1 MKKITQDD
9 IQSDYK
15 EAIREKY
22 RVEKNEGKYSHYLSN
37 PSQAVLRDLCWEIFN
52 SEPKVD
58 DIAVYRNF
66 FKADFIPKEVDTSQ
80 QYTDKFKKVGA
91 FFKAERETAKISTVE
106 LAAILV
112 DFQPR
117 PFNKFRKEIDPENLK
132 LIEELR
138 NTKHYKPE
146 FSSVGF
152 IDEAEIEKF
161 PSLKNEEEE
170 KDKPYVPLPF
180 ITNDSYASN
189 RVGQENA
196 KTTKSEANF
205 KETDYTKI
213 DQSKWND
220 PELQK
225 SETKRKK
232 FFRRIRQLLFENFL
246 KRLGK
251 TAMVIVL
258 IFCSIGGVVYFAF
271 FKKHCMQWTG
281 DHYEVVDCTSSNEG
295 NNLNE
300 IIPLDKNLLDFRK
313 IKACDTT
320 KCFLT
325 NGEAIIWYGKKANGI
340 DFFNDNGNGRHP
352 ESKKALHPM
361 TDYMF
366 EKYLKGKLCE

>member
-1 MKKITQDD
+1 MRKITQND

-22 RVEKNEGKYSHYLSN
+22 RVEKNEGKYSNYLSN

-66 FKADFIPKEVDTSQ
+66 FKADFVPKEVDTSQ

-146 FSSVGF
+146 ISPAGFS
-152 IDEAEIEKF
+152 DEVEVENF
-161 PSLKNEEEE
+161 PNSKNEEAE
-170 KDKPYVPLPF
+170 KNKRYIPLRF

-189 RVGQENA
+189 TVER
-196 KTTKSEANF
+196 KKTDTTKFEANS
-205 KETDYTKI
+205 KEIDYAKI
-213 DQSKWND
+213 DQPKWND
-220 PELQK
+220 PESQK

-232 FFRRIRQLLFENFL
+232 FLERIKQFLFENFL
-246 KRLGK
+246 KRLRK
-251 TAMVIVL
+251 TAMVTVL

-271 FKKHCMQWTG
+271 FKKHCMQWSG
-281 DHYEVVDCTSSNEG
+281 DHYEVVNCTSDNED

-300 IIPLDKNLLDFRK
+300 IIPLDKSLLNFK
-313 IKACDTT
+313 KVNACDTT

-325 NGEAIIWYGKKANGI
+325 NGQAIIWYGKTAHGI
-340 DFFNDNGNGRHP
+340 DFFNDNGAGRHP
-352 ESKKALHPM
+352 ENKRALRPM

-366 EKYLKGKLCE
+366 TKYLKGKPCE

>member
-9 IQSDYK
+9 IQSHYK

-22 RVEKNEGKYSHYLSN
+22 RAEKNEGKYSNYLSN

-58 DIAVYRNF
+58 DIAIYRNF

-138 NTKHYKPE
+138 NTKYYKPDIP
-146 FSSVGF
+146 SVGF
-152 IDEAEIEKF
+152 NDEAEMEKF
-161 PSLKNEEEE
+161 PSSKNEEVE
-170 KDKPYVPLPF
+170 KDNRYVPLPF

-189 RVGQENA
+189 RVEQENA
-196 KTTKSEANF
+196 KTTKSEANS
-205 KETDYTKI
+205 KEIDYAKI
-213 DQSKWND
+213 DQSERND
-220 PELQK
+220 PEAQK
-225 SETKRKK
+225 SVTKRKK
-232 FFRRIRQLLFENFL
+232 FFRRIRQLLFENL
-246 KRLGK
+246 RKRLGK
-251 TAMVIVL
+251 IAIITVL
-258 IFCSIGGVVYFAF
+258 IFCSIGGMVYFALLN
-271 FKKHCMQWTG
+271 KQCMQWSG
-281 DHYEVVDCTSSNEG
+281 DHYEIVDCTSHIDK

-300 IIPLDKNLLDFRK
+300 IIPLNEDLLDFRK

-325 NGEAIIWYGKKANGI
+325 NGKPIVWYGRTANGI
-340 DFFNDNGNGRHP
+340 DLFNDNGNGWHP
-352 ESKKALHPM
+352 ENKKALRPM
-361 TDYMF
+361 TQYMF
-366 EKYLKGKLCE
+366 RKYLKGKPCR

>member
-22 RVEKNEGKYSHYLSN
+22 RVEKNEGKYSNYLSN

-52 SEPKVD
+52 SEPKGD

-146 FSSVGF
+146 INSLGFS
-152 IDEAEIEKF
+152 DEVEMEKF
-161 PSLKNEEEE
+161 PSSKDEEVE
-170 KDKPYVPLPF
+170 KDKRYVPLPF

-205 KETDYTKI
+205 KESDYTKI
-213 DQSKWND
+213 DESKRND
-220 PELQK
+220 PDSQK
-225 SETKRKK
+225 FETKRKK
-232 FFRRIRQLLFENFL
+232 FVRRIRQLLFENFL
-246 KRLGK
+246 KRLRK
-251 TAMVIVL
+251 TAMVTVL
-258 IFCSIGGVVYFAF
+258 IFFSIGGVVYFAF
-271 FKKHCMQWTG
+271 FKKHCMQWMG
-281 DHYEVVDCTSSNEG
+281 DHYEKIERSDDGYCDTYYDARYFD
-295 NNLNE
+295 LKKIE
-300 IIPLDKNLLDFRK
+300 I
-313 IKACDTT
+313 CDTT
-320 KCFLT
+320 EFFDDSGRAKVWYIKIGNSVECYNQHAPYPENTQRFLKPIT
-325 NGEAIIWYGKKANGI
+325 QHIIN
-340 DFFNDNGNGRHP
+340 
-352 ESKKALHPM
+352 
-361 TDYMF
+361 
-366 EKYLKGKLCE
+366 KYLSNRPKCN